1 VLAMSSASHAQ
12 DVAAGVML
20 DRYEALFADLT
31 MPRLSNENIITY
43 VLRRAANEDLAEN
56 GMISLLFR
64 RLSVFAQQLANCS
77 TSGVAMLLVDV
88 MHSATTSL
96 SIRLLVI
103 TSMPVLPMR
112 KSSVD

>member
-1 VLAMSSASHAQ
+1 LLFDALHTQLLSPRVFAQQPGSPFVLAMSSASHAQ

-31 MPRLSNENIITY
+31 MPRLSNENIISY

-64 RLSVFAQQLANCS
+64 RLSVC
-77 TSGVAMLLVDV
+77 
-88 MHSATTSL
+88 SL
-96 SIRLLVI
+96 SNSQTAQRRASQCCW
-103 TSMPVLPMR
+103 SM
-112 KSSVD
+112 